1 MVADRGAGCSNHRL
15 RSLSSLNHHKK
26 PKITMNTIIA
36 KLKEESTWKGLIA
49 IAMACGLQLDPEL
62 QNSILVVGLA
72 IMGII
77 NIKAK

>member
-1 MVADRGAGCSNHRL
+1 
-15 RSLSSLNHHKK
+15 
-26 PKITMNTIIA
+26 MNTIIQ

>member
-1 MVADRGAGCSNHRL
+1 
-15 RSLSSLNHHKK
+15 
-26 PKITMNTIIA
+26 MNTIIQ

-72 IMGII
+72 IMGLI
-77 NIKAK
+77 NIKSK